1 MAAMHLRRSRFWSWI
16 RRFPRKKHLKDT
28 ALHRWLGDHIFLPD
42 FWKIEE
48 RGVAAGVGM
57 GLFWAMMPIPFQM
70 IPAGISAFFMRVNIP
85 ATITSVWVT
94 NPISWPFILFWQYQ
108 LGSSLLGLDGEGG
121 IKGGTGA
128 LLLGCLVTGVLLG
141 AGGWL
146 VARLCWIAGRRLRR
160 K

>member
-1 MAAMHLRRSRFWSWI
+1 M
-16 RRFPRKKHLKDT
+16 
-28 ALHRWLGDHIFLPD
+28 
-42 FWKIEE
+42 
-48 RGVAAGVGM
+48 AAGVGM